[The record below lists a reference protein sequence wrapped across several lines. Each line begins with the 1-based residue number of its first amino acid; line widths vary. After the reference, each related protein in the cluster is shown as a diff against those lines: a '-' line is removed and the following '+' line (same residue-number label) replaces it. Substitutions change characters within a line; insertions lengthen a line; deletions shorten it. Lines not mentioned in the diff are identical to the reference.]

1 MSPKKK
7 EAKKNREEEPCC
19 EEKKAE
25 CPMREMM
32 DCADRWMEDTFGV
45 FRQTRVEFL
54 KAVRTLIDR
63 QIDHLEADAEPPGKS
78 ERVSKIE
85 IQD

>member
-1 MSPKKK
+1 
-7 EAKKNREEEPCC
+7 
-19 EEKKAE
+19 
-25 CPMREMM
+25 
-32 DCADRWMEDTFGV
+32 MEDTCGV
-45 FRQTRVEFL
+45 FRQTRGEFL

-63 QIDHLEADAEPPGKS
+63 QIDHLEADAEPPEKR